1 MCCFL
6 SVKCHLLLYLDID
19 SFEGGVSA
27 KATEGVVVGSG
38 TDDQVLVVNLALET
52 IATLVD
58 VVVCETVA
66 LKHGRAI
73 GTTLAFGYVARRV
86 ANSKMNF
93 ILAGSMER
101 YVTAHIV
108 AIAVVPLFVAVMLK
122 VTMSITKR
130 SGCRY
135 ELDWH
140 AEIPGGQT
148 IRGCKKHHDNTYRN
162 ACL

>member
-66 LKHGRAI
+66 LKHGRAV
-73 GTTLAFGYVARRV
+73 GTTLALGYVARRV
-86 ANSKMNF
+86 ADSEMNL
-93 ILAGSMER
+93 ILAGSVER
-101 YVTAHIV
+101 HIASHIV
-108 AIAVVPLFVAVMLK
+108 AIAIVPLFVAVMLADMIWIG
-122 VTMSITKR
+122 T
-130 SGCRY
+130 
-135 ELDWH
+135 L
-140 AEIPGGQT
+140 
-148 IRGCKKHHDNTYRN
+148 
-162 ACL
+162 